1 MHRSCAQHQIIW
13 CAALAVPDHTLTPL
27 ACSHALWL
35 VLWLQVSSDDIIIPH
50 SPNPNDEHARE
61 QVVIIGDGPG
71 HRAGHTATVVNRQL
85 FVFGGS
91 YGSDYLW

>member
-1 MHRSCAQHQIIW
+1 MHIPSRSVSVINPLQRRGLVVCVCVCLWDA
-13 CAALAVPDHTLTPL
+13 HT
-27 ACSHALWL
+27 
-35 VLWLQVSSDDIIIPH
+35 QVSTDDMLVPH
-50 SPNPNDEHARE
+50 QPNPNDEHMKE

-71 HRAGHTATVVNRQL
+71 HRAGHTATVVNRKL